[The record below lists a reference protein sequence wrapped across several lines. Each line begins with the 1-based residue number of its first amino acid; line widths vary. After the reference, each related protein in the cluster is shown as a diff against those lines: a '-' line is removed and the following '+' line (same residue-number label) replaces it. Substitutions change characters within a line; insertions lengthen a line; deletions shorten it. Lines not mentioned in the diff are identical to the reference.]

1 MEPYGTIKE
10 DTVPYVNVNDNDN
23 VDENKRVTFEI
34 YLWFLVSLYIYWK
47 QQLMVITLQPELFQT
62 DTFQKSFREKLK
74 SSRYFD
80 YHPPSLPKDVPLKHY
95 DYVRAVKGVLAEFAF
110 MGYLM
115 IKDVNFIHNKKVD
128 NRKYSPDI
136 DVYIPATKTRIDV
149 KSGFSFWKKQM
160 LVKYNIDYVVV
171 CSPRLHIGLNGV
183 YSKGGWIFVS
193 SYRQLFKNAMMVDL
207 NGYIS
212 VDDILLQEST
222 YKLEPIENLF
232 K

>member
-1 MEPYGTIKE
+1 
-10 DTVPYVNVNDNDN
+10 
-23 VDENKRVTFEI
+23 
-34 YLWFLVSLYIYWK
+34 
-47 QQLMVITLQPELFQT
+47 MVITLQPELFQT
-62 DTFQKSFREKLK
+62 DTFQTSFREKLK

-171 CSPRLHIGLNGV
+171 CSPFLHTQLDGV
-183 YSKGGWIFVS
+183 YTRGGYTMVG
-193 SYRQLFKNAMMVDL
+193 SYRMLFKNDIQVKL
-207 NGYIS
+207 TGYIS
-212 VDDILLQEST
+212 TEDILQQGPT
-222 YKLEPIENLF
+222 YELSSIENWF
-232 K
+232 